1 VSNWDI
7 PLFDLDY
14 GQAESSAAADVF
26 ASQWLTM
33 GERIKKFES
42 EFAELCS
49 VPHAI
54 AVSNCTAG
62 LHLSYLAAG
71 VGIGDEVVVPS
82 LTFVATVNTIVATG
96 AQPVFADIA
105 GPDDLTVSPEAI
117 ERAITARTKAIAV
130 LHYAGFACAIDE
142 IRDIAQRRN
151 LALIEDCAHA
161 PGSIHQGKPLGSWG
175 TAGAF
180 SFFSNKN
187 LSTGEGG
194 MVVTSDDDIAA
205 RLTLLRSHGMTTQ
218 TLDRHKGHAF
228 TYDVMLAG
236 YTYRMD
242 EVHAALGSVQL
253 AKLEAKNQ
261 KRKELVRH
269 YRSAIA
275 ASGIDVVV
283 PFSSVPV
290 DDSSCHIFV
299 VLLPDGVDRASVMKK
314 LAEERIQTS
323 VHYPPAHR
331 FTYYRQAFPDVA
343 LPVTDAIASRILTL
357 PLFPHMTMAQVD
369 RVVDSLARSI

>member
-1 VSNWDI
+1 
-7 PLFDLDY
+7 
-14 GQAESSAAADVF
+14 
-26 ASQWLTM
+26 M

-42 EFAELCS
+42 EFAELCA

-117 ERAITARTKAIAV
+117 ERAITPRTKAIAV

-236 YTYRMD
+236 YNYRMD

>member
-1 VSNWDI
+1 
-7 PLFDLDY
+7 
-14 GQAESSAAADVF
+14 
-26 ASQWLTM
+26 
-33 GERIKKFES
+33 
-42 EFAELCS
+42 
-49 VPHAI
+49 
-54 AVSNCTAG
+54 
-62 LHLSYLAAG
+62 
-71 VGIGDEVVVPS
+71 
-82 LTFVATVNTIVATG
+82 
-96 AQPVFADIA
+96 
-105 GPDDLTVSPEAI
+105 
-117 ERAITARTKAIAV
+117 V

-205 RLTLLRSHGMTTQ
+205 RLRLLRSHGMTTQ

-236 YTYRMD
+236 YNYRMD